1 MSNQFNNQRC
11 SKCYQKYSGLKATC
25 SDSSC
30 NREHF
35 FQKNGQLFCVVCLMR
50 EGNIKCR
57 KCSKSI
63 TCLEEMGKWR
73 GNVFSSDDHA
83 YDINN
88 FGCECRECNHS
99 ENGKRKLKRCQ
110 GTFSVDYNGGRKA
123 KYGSTQYNQCDS
135 TVPIDGGDFCQQ
147 CQGQT
152 ESYQQLR
159 ARLDAEHKR
168 MFEEYRRAREK
179 AQNWWNTLSSSEW
192 EKELARV
199 VENMKLGKYW
209 ANETKEGSGSGWVP
223 DGSYWYI
230 KNGKLV
236 SDSPDLV
243 PLQISD
249 EFLEKEIGF
258 RDNLAL
264 EMIHNQQMVVRK
276 NNNDNSSPLADNP
289 VSPTQPP
296 QFGKNQENNQKPLV
310 NNDKNGEKKIEIT
323 NPNDNKNLV
332 IDLKNV
338 KKITLRGDGNLEIE
352 FNNSENDD
360 YSISQIVTDE
370 QISNNQE
377 LQKIKNYC
385 QEKGKNSLNQQEL
398 NSLLATKITTPEKP
412 RDGDNSLL
420 MISIIGGTL
429 IVGMVIGLFWRK
441 KKR

>member
-1 MSNQFNNQRC
+1 MSNQFSNQRC

-30 NREHF
+30 NREHLF
-35 FQKNGQLFCVVCLMR
+35 KKNGQLFCVVCLMR
-50 EGNIKCR
+50 EGNIKCQ
-57 KCSKSI
+57 KCRKSI

-73 GNVFSSDDHA
+73 GNVFSSDDHT

-88 FGCECRECNHS
+88 FGCECRECNHG
-99 ENGKRKLKRCQ
+99 ENKKSKLKRCQ
-110 GTFSVDYNGGRKA
+110 GTFSVDYNGGHKA
-123 KYGSTQYNQCDS
+123 KYGSTQFNQCDS
-135 TVPIDGGDFCQQ
+135 AVPIDGGDFCQQ

-152 ESYQQLR
+152 ETYQQLKV
-159 ARLDAEHKR
+159 RLDAEHKR
-168 MFEEYRRAREK
+168 IFEEYRRAREK
-179 AQNWWNTLSSSEW
+179 AQNWWNTLSSSD
-192 EKELARV
+192 
-199 VENMKLGKYW
+199 
-209 ANETKEGSGSGWVP
+209 P
-223 DGSYWYI
+223 H
-230 KNGKLV
+230 
-236 SDSPDLV
+236 LV
-243 PLQISD
+243 PIQITD

-296 QFGKNQENNQKPLV
+296 QPENNQRTDEK
-310 NNDKNGEKKIEIT
+310 NHNDGQKSLENRDKSEKKKIEVG
-323 NPNDNKNLV
+323 NENKDNKLI

-338 KKITLRGDGNLEIE
+338 KKITLREDGKLEIE
-352 FNNSENDD
+352 FNNSENGN

-385 QEKGKNSLNQQEL
+385 QEKGKTSLEQQEL
-398 NSLLATKITTPEKP
+398 NSLLSVTTPEKP
-412 RDGDNSLL
+412 RDGNNSLL
-420 MISIIGGTL
+420 IISIFGGTL
-429 IVGMVIGLFWRK
+429 IVGIVIGLFWRK